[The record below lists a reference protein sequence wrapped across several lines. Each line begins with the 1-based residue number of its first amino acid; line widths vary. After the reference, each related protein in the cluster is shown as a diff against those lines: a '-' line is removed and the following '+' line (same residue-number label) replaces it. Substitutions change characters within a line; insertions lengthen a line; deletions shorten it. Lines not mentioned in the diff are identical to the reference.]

1 MQSDL
6 PAIASGRKQ
15 LDRLI
20 LELDTAKARLKTARE
35 VPYSSKIL
43 KSLILFLILRCA
55 LFSPKSLILFLI
67 LVSSCH
73 FYFVLQEEQHGG
85 PHGGAGGGRAERL
98 AEELDDMERR
108 VEQAGHNFA

>member
-35 VPYSSKIL
+35 VI
-43 KSLILFLILRCA
+43 F
-55 LFSPKSLILFLI
+55 LFSIIPFLI
-67 LVSSCH
+67 LVV
-73 FYFVLQEEQHGG
+73 FTIPDNVLQEEQHGG

-108 VEQAGHNFA
+108 VEQVGDVSSLVINVIVL

>member
-35 VPYSSKIL
+35 VPYSAKIL
-43 KSLILFLILRCA
+43 DPFPDLCLFLI
-55 LFSPKSLILFLI
+55 FDI
-67 LVSSCH
+67 
-73 FYFVLQEEQHGG
+73 VLQEEQHGG

-108 VEQAGHNFA
+108 VEQAGSQFHFSIFITTLLIIYLTPIIKC

>member
-35 VPYSSKIL
+35 VI
-43 KSLILFLILRCA
+43 F
-55 LFSPKSLILFLI
+55 LFSIIPFLI
-67 LVSSCH
+67 LVSSP
-73 FYFVLQEEQHGG
+73 FLTMSFRRSNMVALMVVLVEVELNGLQRSLMIWRGG
-85 PHGGAGGGRAERL
+85 WSRWE
-98 AEELDDMERR
+98 MF
-108 VEQAGHNFA
+108 QAL

>member
-35 VPYSSKIL
+35 VIFFFFSKI
-43 KSLILFLILRCA
+43 
-55 LFSPKSLILFLI
+55 PFLI
-67 LVSSCH
+67 LVSSPSLTMS
-73 FYFVLQEEQHGG
+73 FRRSNMVALMVVLVEVELNGLQRSLMIWRGG
-85 PHGGAGGGRAERL
+85 WSRWE
-98 AEELDDMERR
+98 MF
-108 VEQAGHNFA
+108 QAL